1 MVSIE
6 KIHPTGQA
14 ITLLAQKY
22 DLPSEVEKKIQD
34 LVFCNKLPKIDME
47 FVDKHNLKFR
57 YVSSYDHHYYKN
69 KMNLHGFRGYSNP
82 HPYSQFIY
90 PKIDIQCAISSYDT
104 VPELK
109 ATLKQLIKYN
119 KLKIPISRLKR
130 NELISLLIHTEF

>member
-34 LVFCNKLPKIDME
+34 LVFCNKIPKKIQDKMCWYSKKVYESYNFKNFLNSWNYKYNNMNIYGLE
-47 FVDKHNLKFR
+47 FRTWTVYSHMRHVDSHTHTTIK
-57 YVSSYDHHYYKN
+57 D
-69 KMNLHGFRGYSNP
+69 
-82 HPYSQFIY
+82 
-90 PKIDIQCAISSYDT
+90 
-104 VPELK
+104 LK

-119 KLKIPISRLKR
+119 NLKIPISNLKK